1 MSASDPAFSDETPGT
16 REPGSPGSEP
26 PKSESPEEALVG
38 LPDTV
43 ALQLIARSPFSLVV
57 TDPGLPDNPIIYA
70 NQAFFQTTGY
80 TVRYAVGRNCR
91 FLQGPGTDPA
101 TVARI
106 RAAVAAEEEITLD
119 ILNYTA
125 AGAPFWNRLLIAPL
139 SDPTGQTRY
148 CLGVQKPLGAERPID
163 DHTREA
169 LREVQHRVKNHLA
182 LVVSLIRMEGRGV
195 EDGSR
200 FQMLARRVEGL
211 RLLYDELTY
220 REGEN
225 AGAIELGGFLTR
237 VAGAVAALDPRGAI
251 AVTRSGQTLTVPA
264 DMAVQLGLIVSELCA
279 NSLRHAFVEDGR
291 GTIAIDLSS
300 ARAGMLRIEVSD
312 RPVTPARPG
321 VEPGVEEEAAAL
333 GETGG
338 LGARIVAQLVRSLGG
353 RVESR
358 LGPEG
363 MTTVIETPVSGR
375 A

>member
-1 MSASDPAFSDETPGT
+1 MSASDPAFSDETPES
-16 REPGSPGSEP
+16 REPGNAAT
-26 PKSESPEEALVG
+26 ESPEDALVG

-106 RAAVAAEEEITLD
+106 RAAIAAEEEITVD

-139 SDPTGQTRY
+139 SDLTGQARY
-148 CLGVQKPLGAERPID
+148 CLGVQKPLGPERPID

-195 EDGSR
+195 EDGSP

-251 AVTRSGQTLTVPA
+251 AVTRSGETLTVPA

-279 NSLRHAFVEDGR
+279 NSLRHAFAEDGR
-291 GTIAIDLSS
+291 GTIVLDLSRPS
-300 ARAGMLRIEVSD
+300 PGALRVEVSD
-312 RPVTPARPG
+312 RPVTPARRDDVG
-321 VEPGVEEEAAAL
+321 DEETAL
-333 GETGG
+333 GKPGG
-338 LGARIVAQLVRSLGG
+338 LGARIVAQLVRNLGG

-358 LGPEG
+358 LGPQG
-363 MTTVIETPVSGR
+363 MTTVIEVPASGL

>member
-1 MSASDPAFSDETPGT
+1 MSASDPAFSDETPEG
-16 REPGSPGSEP
+16 REPGNAATQ
-26 PKSESPEEALVG
+26 SPEDALVG

-70 NQAFFQTTGY
+70 NHAFFQTTGY
-80 TVRYAVGRNCR
+80 TVRHAIGRNCR

-106 RAAVAAEEEITLD
+106 RAAIAAEAEITVD

-148 CLGVQKPLGAERPID
+148 CLGVQKPLGTERPID

-195 EDGSR
+195 EDGSP

-251 AVTRSGQTLTVPA
+251 AVTRSGETLTVPA

-279 NSLRHAFVEDGR
+279 NSLRHAFAEDGR
-291 GTIAIDLSS
+291 GTIVLNLSRPS
-300 ARAGMLRIEVSD
+300 PGALRVEVSD
-312 RPVTPARPG
+312 RPVTPARRDDVG
-321 VEPGVEEEAAAL
+321 DEETAL
-333 GETGG
+333 GKPGG
-338 LGARIVAQLVRSLGG
+338 LGARIVAQLVRNLGG

-358 LGPEG
+358 LGPQG
-363 MTTVIETPVSGR
+363 MTTVIEVPASGL

>member
-1 MSASDPAFSDETPGT
+1 MSASDPAFSDETPEG
-16 REPGSPGSEP
+16 RGDESPAPG
-26 PKSESPEEALVG
+26 SPEEALVG

-80 TVRYAVGRNCR
+80 TVRHAIGRNCR

-106 RAAVAAEEEITLD
+106 RAAIAAEEEITVD

-139 SDPTGQTRY
+139 SDPTGQARY

-163 DHTREA
+163 DHTRVA

-279 NSLRHAFVEDGR
+279 NSLRHGFAEDGR

-300 ARAGMLRIEVSD
+300 APSGMLRIEVSD
-312 RPVTPARPG
+312 RPVTPSRPGAGPG
-321 VEPGVEEEAAAL
+321 VEDQAAAL
-333 GETGG
+333 GESGG

-363 MTTVIETPVSGR
+363 MTTVIETPASGR